1 MIGGGLAPFGVVLD
15 RLWGSIAPMTNRG
28 GVIGQCPGPI
38 ARGIV
43 NRGGVGVMSE
53 NSPLFKPR
61 FLRMTRL
68 AQCLKSVVGKPGGA
82 NQFPRDDMI
91 DMHA

>member
-1 MIGGGLAPFGVVLD
+1 MHG
-15 RLWGSIAPMTNRG
+15 RG

-43 NRGGVGVMSE
+43 NRGGVDVVSE

-61 FLRMTRL
+61 FLRMTTPAKGL
-68 AQCLKSVVGKPGGA
+68 ESVVSKPGGA
-82 NQFPRDDMI
+82 NQPPRNNVI
-91 DMHA
+91 DMFP